1 MPKNDAAELLASIG
15 LRIDRDAVSALIHDA
30 TKEGLAPEELCA
42 RLVELERAERDRRNL
57 ARRTTAATIGD
68 CAPLDR
74 FDWTWPRAIDREL
87 YERLC
92 TLDFIDDGDNVLLR
106 GPTGVGKSTLA
117 KNLGKLALAQG
128 RSVRCVSLV
137 GALGDILGQESIP
150 ATQRRIKRYLQP
162 DLLILDELGYLPQDT
177 RAGDALY
184 NIIAQRHERASTI
197 ITTNRPYKEW
207 AQVFPSAACIT
218 ALVDRF
224 AQHCHTLDIDA
235 DTWRGR
241 PKAERPMSA
250 TKSKVKTRRR

>member
-1 MPKNDAAELLASIG
+1 MHPDVTELLATIG
-15 LRIDRDAVSALIHDA
+15 IRADRESLASLLNHAKEESLPADALFV
-30 TKEGLAPEELCA
+30 

-57 ARRTTAATIGD
+57 ARRTVAATIGD

-74 FDWTWPRAIDREL
+74 FDWAWPRSIDRALYTEL
-87 YERLC
+87 C
-92 TLDFIDDGDNVLLR
+92 SLDFIDRGENVLFR

-117 KNLGKLALAQG
+117 KNLGTLALARG
-128 RSVRCVSLV
+128 YSVRCVSLV

-150 ATQRRIKRYLQP
+150 AAQRRIKRYLQP

-184 NIIAQRHERASTI
+184 NIVAQRHERASTI

-224 AQHCHTLDIDA
+224 AQHCHTMDIDA
-235 DTWRGR
+235 DTWRAR
-241 PKAERPMSA
+241 PRSA
-250 TKSKVKTRRR
+250 DGLSTTRSKKKSRRR